1 MSVGRPMTP
10 EEAGAY
16 SVEAIPSI
24 VFDTI
29 NEMIAEKMTR
39 GNVTLMISDVRNRL
53 RGKGVALENLSL
65 ATVFDGYKRNGW
77 KVYYDAPGYNETY
90 EAYWR
95 LSSS

>member
-16 SVEAIPSI
+16 SVEVIPSI

-53 RGKGVALENLSL
+53 RSKGVALENLSL
-65 ATVFDGYKRNGW
+65 VTVFDGYKRNGW
-77 KVYYDAPGYNETY
+77 TVYYDAPGYNETY